1 MPRKKILASLIISS
15 LALTACDS
23 DTEVLDVEEYKLY
36 TSSRIQFDP
45 ANGIVSL
52 PNDLLFSGTT
62 DGTLLLPDET
72 SAIAAASAAGETMT
86 YDDNTY
92 AIGALDGWS
101 TTQPISI
108 GVDLYENRTLDAASI
123 EQAGAVRIFPVGLG
137 GPLSASTAAACQAAS
152 GQEFALTVCDIN
164 PADELEY
171 GLDKDFITAVNGHSI
186 AVIPLKPLAENA
198 SYMYLTTNLIKDS
211 EGESVNGSVTYQLL
225 KRDYAENP
233 IGDPS
238 DPDDAS
244 AIGLQRLINHYD
256 SDIITAVGI
265 DASTVTH
272 TGVFTTQSIFNVI
285 DTAKGMLYKAKFDAS
300 KALINGAYPNLLPVA
315 SAANATRVATVYQ
328 AVSASN
334 ADFTSLPVI
343 ASQAQNTDLYASSI
357 TVPYYLEE
365 NVNNSY
371 WKAAGDSPVT
381 ILGAVQKGLIDDPA
395 LIAGCGISIASA
407 AADTSGLVGCNL
419 GIDPTKLLTRFNPLA
434 NPINQQ
440 TLAVQITVPNN
451 QAKPGSGWPVNIAVH
466 GLGTYKET
474 TLMNA
479 GALAEQ
485 GIATISIDMPLHGSR
500 GFDYL
505 NASGAVGTDGV
516 YEISAT
522 DPSLGDDGDDNTINP
537 YENGSVTNFV
547 NIASG
552 LTVRDNFRQ
561 AISDL
566 LALRM
571 QIADFTI
578 ADTGNGTQLFNASQV
593 SVHGLSLGA
602 ITASMFTTVAND
614 PTLSAVFGVKSVSLV
629 APAGGLTGVF
639 LDSPAFG
646 PVVIDGLVAQ
656 IAESQGYT
664 ADQIKG
670 IISDRLSAAYL
681 GFAAHAETLIPSLLF
696 SVQTQIEA
704 SDPINYAVRLADN
717 TDNIHLI
724 EIIGDITTGG
734 TNPSDQTLPNQ
745 GTSGSLVG
753 TEPLIKALGLN
764 CIDDSD
770 TTAVDAGVVRFMKGH
785 HSSLINPTSSAIAT
799 ISATAALDATLEM
812 QKQVATHAKAAS
824 NSLELSNVGVA
835 VGTTPLFSTCL

>member
-1 MPRKKILASLIISS
+1 MPRKTILASLIISS

-23 DTEVLDVEEYKLY
+23 DTEVLDVKENKLY

-45 ANGIVSL
+45 SNGVVSL

-62 DGTLLLPDET
+62 DGTLQLPDELT
-72 SAIAAASAAGETMT
+72 AIAAASAAGETMT

-238 DPDDAS
+238 DPADAS
-244 AIGLQRLINHYD
+244 AIGLQKLINHYD

-300 KALINGAYPNLLPVA
+300 KALINGAYPNLLPVV
-315 SAANATRVATVYQ
+315 SAANTTLINSVYNEVPALQ
-328 AVSASN
+328 AIPIIN
-334 ADFTSLPVI
+334 T
-343 ASQAQNTDLYASSI
+343 QAQNTDLYASSI

-381 ILGAVQKGLIDDPA
+381 ILGAVQKGLIDDPT
-395 LIAGCGISIASA
+395 LIGACGMSIASA

-451 QAKPGSGWPVNIAVH
+451 KTKPGSGWPVNIAVH

-485 GIATISIDMPLHGSR
+485 GLATIAIDMPLHGSR
-500 GFDYL
+500 GYDDG
-505 NASGAVGTDGV
+505 SGGD

-522 DPSLGDDGDDNTINP
+522 DSSFGVP
-537 YENGSVTNFV
+537 YTNGSVTNFV

-571 QIADFTI
+571 QISDFK
-578 ADTGNGTQLFNASQV
+578 DTDGSILFDATQV

-602 ITASMFTTVAND
+602 ITASMFTAVAND

-670 IISDRLSAAYL
+670 IISDRTSAAYL
-681 GFAAHAETLIPSLLF
+681 GFASHAEALIPGLLF

-753 TEPLIKALGLN
+753 TEPLIKALELG
-764 CIDDSD
+764 CIDNSD
-770 TTAVDAGVVRFMKGH
+770 TTTVNAGVVRFMKGH
-785 HSSLINPTSSAIAT
+785 HSSLINPTSSGIAT

-824 NSLELSNVGVA
+824 NSLELSNVGAA